1 MLDTNSSVPLYEQL
15 KTSIKEK
22 IQEKVYRPG
31 ERVPSELELEAE
43 YKVSRITVRRAVKE
57 LCDEGILVRRQG
69 KGTFVLDTADYRRL
83 DREAGTGVHDSMA
96 IIGRTARAEI
106 LEKTIIKPKAA
117 YARDLHIDPLDD
129 VIYLKRLMFV
139 DDIPMMIDTSYLPVK
154 RFPGMYDKLVG
165 DVALFR
171 LIQQEYGVKLE
182 RYYKV
187 LKVQKASKEMS
198 RYLNCKVGDPMFDL
212 FKITYD
218 ANQVPQNI
226 SISIMKGENTYYVLS
241 SRGNDD
247 EVNQS
252 GLSWRV

>member
-1 MLDTNSSVPLYEQL
+1 MDTNSSIPLYEQL
-15 KTSIKEK
+15 KTAIKEG
-22 IQEKVYRPG
+22 IEAKVYRPG
-31 ERVPSELELEAE
+31 ERLPSELELEAQ

-69 KGTFVLDTADYRRL
+69 KGTFVLDRTDYRRI
-83 DREAGTGVHDSMA
+83 DRGAGMGVHDYMA
-96 IIGRTARAEI
+96 MAGKKARAEI
-106 LEKTIIKPKAA
+106 LEKSIIKPKPA
-117 YARDLHIDPLDD
+117 YARDLHIDPMDD

-139 DDIPMMIDTSYLPVK
+139 DDTPMMIDTSYLPVN
-154 RFPGMYDKLVG
+154 RFPGLYDKLVG
-165 DVALFR
+165 DVALFHM
-171 LIQQEYGVKLE
+171 IQQEYGVKLE

-187 LKVQKASKEMS
+187 LKVQKANREMS
-198 RYLNCKVGDPMFDL
+198 RCLNCKVGDPMFDL

-218 ANQVPQNI
+218 GNLVPQNI

-241 SRGNDD
+241 SNTDED

>member
-1 MLDTNSSVPLYEQL
+1 MLDTNSLVPLYEQL
-15 KTSIKEK
+15 KTVIKESIAAK
-22 IQEKVYRPG
+22 IYRPG
-31 ERVPSELELEAE
+31 ERLPSEMELEE
-43 YKVSRITVRRAVKE
+43 QYKVSRITVRRAVKE
-57 LCDEGILVRRQG
+57 LCDEGILVRKQG

-83 DREAGTGVHDSMA
+83 DRGAGMGVHDYTALS
-96 IIGRTARAEI
+96 GRKARAEI
-106 LEKTIIKPKAA
+106 LEKTIIKPTPA
-117 YARDLHIDPLDD
+117 YAKDLHIDPMDD

-139 DDIPMMIDTSYLPVK
+139 DDTPMMIDTSYLPVK
-154 RFPGMYDKLVG
+154 RFPDLYDKLVG

-171 LIQQEYGVKLE
+171 IIQQDYGVKLE

-187 LKVQKASKEMS
+187 LKVQKANKEMS

-218 ANQVPQNI
+218 GNRIPQNI

-241 SRGNDD
+241 SSSSDD

>member
-1 MLDTNSSVPLYEQL
+1 MLDTNSSIPLYEQL
-15 KTSIKEK
+15 KTAIKEG
-22 IQEKVYRPG
+22 IQAKVYRPG
-31 ERVPSELELEAE
+31 ERMPSELELEAM

-83 DREAGTGVHDSMA
+83 DREAGMGVHDFMA
-96 IIGRTARAEI
+96 LSGRTARAEI
-106 LEKTIIKPKAA
+106 LEKTIIKPTPG
-117 YARDLHIDPLDD
+117 YAKDLHIDPMDD

-139 DDIPMMIDTSYLPVK
+139 DEVPMMIDTSYLPLK

-171 LIQQEYGVKLE
+171 VIQQDYGVKLE

-187 LKVQKASKEMS
+187 LKVQKANKEMS
-198 RYLNCKVGDPMFDL
+198 RHLNCKIGDPMFDL

-218 ANQVPQNI
+218 GNQVPQNI
-226 SISIMKGENTYYVLS
+226 SISIMRGENTYYVLS
-241 SRGNDD
+241 STGDDD
-247 EVNQS
+247 EINQS